1 MTPKKET
8 EETTE
13 ATKVEEK
20 IVEKE
25 EKREVVVP
33 GEVIATGQEFL
44 PGEGT
49 RKEGDE
55 IIASKFGLLEKIDR
69 LVKVIPLSGAYI
81 PRAGNTVIGQII
93 DVSFNGWMID
103 VLAAQQ
109 GFLPVMEC
117 FGYINKKDL
126 TEVYT
131 FNELIVTKV
140 RAVKPRSVE
149 LTMKEKGLRKLEGGM
164 LVKINPTRVPRII
177 GRAGSMVKTIKD
189 ETRCNII
196 VGQNGLVWIRSDEN
210 DVEKEIIAKK
220 AIELIVQK
228 PFHEGLTEKI
238 KEFLQEEVKKIK
250 PKKE

>member
-1 MTPKKET
+1 MAVKKET
-8 EETTE
+8 GEVEETE
-13 ATKVEEK
+13 EEK
-20 IVEKE
+20 ETPEKE

-33 GEVIATGQEFL
+33 GEVIAKGPGFL

-49 RKEGDE
+49 RKEGEE
-55 IIASKFGLLEKIDR
+55 IIASKFGLLEKTDR

-131 FNELIVTKV
+131 FKDLIVTKV

-149 LTMKEKGLRKLEGGM
+149 LTMKEKGLRKLESGM
-164 LVKINPTRVPRII
+164 LIKINPTRVPRII

-189 ETRCNII
+189 ETKCNII

-210 DVEKEIIAKK
+210 EVVKEIIAKK

-228 PFHEGLTEKI
+228 PFHEGLTEEV
-238 KEFLQEEVKKIK
+238 KEFLQDEIKKL
-250 PKKE
+250 KKE

>member
-1 MTPKKET
+1 MTPKKE
-8 EETTE
+8 E
-13 ATKVEEK
+13 EEK
-20 IVEKE
+20 IEEEIQEPQEEKE
-25 EKREVVVP
+25 VKRELVVP
-33 GEVIATGQEFL
+33 GEVIAKGQDFL

-49 RKEGDE
+49 RKEGEE
-55 IIASKFGLLEKIDR
+55 IIASKFGLLEKTDR

-81 PRAGNTVIGQII
+81 PRSGNTVIGQII

-103 VLAAQQ
+103 VSAAQQ

-131 FNELIVTKV
+131 FNDLIVTKV

-164 LVKINPTRVPRII
+164 LVKINATRVPRII

-189 ETRCNII
+189 ETKCNVI
-196 VGQNGLVWIRSDEN
+196 VGQNGIVWIRSDEN

-220 AIELIVQK
+220 SIELIVEK
-228 PFHEGLTEKI
+228 PFHEGLTEEI
-238 KEFLQEEVKKIK
+238 KGFLQEEIKKLNK
-250 PKKE
+250 S

>member
-1 MTPKKET
+1 MTET
-8 EETTE
+8 EQIQEG
-13 ATKVEEK
+13 EE
-20 IVEKE
+20 IKE
-25 EKREVVVP
+25 IPREIVVP
-33 GEVIATGQEFL
+33 GETLEKGKDFL

-49 RKEGDE
+49 RREGDE
-55 IIASKFGLLEKIDR
+55 IIASKFGLLEKVDR

-81 PRAGNTVIGQII
+81 PRAGNTVIGQIV
-93 DVSFNGWMID
+93 DVNFNGWMID
-103 VLAAQQ
+103 VLAAHQA
-109 GFLPVMEC
+109 FLPVMEC

-131 FNELIVTKV
+131 FKDIIVTKI

-177 GRAGSMVKTIKD
+177 GKAGSMVKTIKD

-220 AIELIVQK
+220 AIELIVEK
-228 PFHEGLTEKI
+228 PFHTGLTEKI
-238 KEFLQEEVKKIK
+238 KQFLQKHKK
-250 PKKE
+250 